1 VKDGISQLALIGR
14 LWRFTIFREPSSSSG
29 QNLSDRRAETKTVAV
44 RIGNRKFTQAPG
56 LVDWRGMNRGFWPL
70 AGVQTPRAKGRI
82 SLIHVIDKNAIK
94 RSKATTSAITVATE
108 ARAILT
114 ST

>member
-1 VKDGISQLALIGR
+1 
-14 LWRFTIFREPSSSSG
+14 
-29 QNLSDRRAETKTVAV
+29 
-44 RIGNRKFTQAPG
+44 
-56 LVDWRGMNRGFWPL
+56 MNRGFWPL